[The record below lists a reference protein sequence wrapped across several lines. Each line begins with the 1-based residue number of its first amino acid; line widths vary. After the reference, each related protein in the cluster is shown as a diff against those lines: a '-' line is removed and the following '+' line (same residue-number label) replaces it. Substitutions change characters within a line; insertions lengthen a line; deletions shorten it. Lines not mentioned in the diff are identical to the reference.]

1 MADASGRPATSRSGA
16 APAEVLALRTGGP
29 VWVRPIRPADGPELR
44 RAFEHLSAQSR
55 YRRFFTGM
63 PMLSDALVR
72 RLTEVDHVDEEALVA
87 VPDEGSRTIVGVA
100 RFVRDRHD
108 PAAADLAITVD
119 DEWHGRGLGS
129 GLLGLLSRRASE
141 LGIRHFTADMLAE
154 NRAVLALVRSA
165 GGTPTADAGTTVT
178 SRIDLADEPEAVRCD
193 AAAVLRAA
201 ARGEILSVP
210 RPLRELVPEARCIA
224 RAVLLP
230 ATTVLSAAG
239 SRRSDRVEGG

>member
-1 MADASGRPATSRSGA
+1 MTGPPARA
-16 APAEVLALRTGGP
+16 LALRTGAQ

-63 PMLSDALVR
+63 PTLSDAMVR
-72 RLTEVDHVDEEALVA
+72 QLTEVDHVDEEALVA
-87 VPDEGSRTIVGVA
+87 VPDKGSRTIVGVA

-108 PAAADLAITVD
+108 PATADLAITVA

-129 GLLGLLSRRASE
+129 ALLALLSRRASE
-141 LGIRHFTADMLAE
+141 VGIRHFTADMLAE

-165 GGTPTADAGTTVT
+165 GGTPTADEGSTVT
-178 SRIDLADEPEAVRCD
+178 SRIDIADEPEAVPCD

-210 RPLRELVPEARCIA
+210 RLLRGLLPDARCIA
-224 RAVLLP
+224 TAVLQP
-230 ATTVLSAAG
+230 ATAALSAAG
-239 SRRSDRVEGG
+239 SGGPDRVEGVADRGRPDERDRG

>member
-1 MADASGRPATSRSGA
+1 MVTALPAR
-16 APAEVLALRTGGP
+16 VLALRSGGQ
-29 VWVRPIRPADGPELR
+29 VWVRPIEPADGPELR

-63 PMLSDALVR
+63 PTLSDALVR

-87 VPDEGSRTIVGVA
+87 VPDEGSPTIVGVA

-108 PAAADLAITVD
+108 PATADLAITVA

-129 GLLGLLSRRASE
+129 GLLCLLSHRACDV
-141 LGIRHFTADMLAE
+141 GIRHFTTDMLAE

-165 GGTPTADAGTTVT
+165 GGVPTGDAGSVVT
-178 SRIDLADEPEAVRCD
+178 SRIDLADEPEAVPCD

-201 ARGEILSVP
+201 ARGEVLSLP
-210 RPLRELVPEARCIA
+210 RLLRELVPDARCIA
-224 RAVLLP
+224 RAVLQP
-230 ATTVLSAAG
+230 ATTTLSG
-239 SRRSDRVEGG
+239 PRPQGGPGATGTTHGTDA